1 MSGGGGG
8 GQVGVRN
15 RDGDFFIVNY
25 NSDNALS
32 NKLLSNI
39 MYTDAILNIYSRYTF
54 NTLTSNS
61 FVLQLPYPLHR

>member
-1 MSGGGGG
+1 MVVVVVRSGFETGMET
-8 GQVGVRN
+8 
-15 RDGDFFIVNY
+15 FFIVNH

>member
-1 MSGGGGG
+1 MSSGGL
-8 GQVGVRN
+8 VGVRN
-15 RDGDFFIVNY
+15 RDGDFFLIVNH
-25 NSDNALS
+25 NSDNALP